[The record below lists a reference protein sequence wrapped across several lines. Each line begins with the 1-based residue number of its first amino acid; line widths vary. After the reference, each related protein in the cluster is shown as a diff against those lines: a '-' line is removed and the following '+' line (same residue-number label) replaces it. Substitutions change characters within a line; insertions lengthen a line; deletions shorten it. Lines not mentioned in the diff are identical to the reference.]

1 MKPFCWNLHV
11 GLVLDSVEEINR
23 LPSQTQGAKERQLET
38 TELKLEALQKRKTM
52 GGVRGGDKRG
62 CVSLIQMTRAC
73 ILCYFYN
80 ANISDWFHIAPL
92 NNSPVGLKTFS
103 HFTLV
108 IANSK
113 LWKYEIW
120 NNHQLCLKILQ
131 YSWSVKMKPMIKINI
146 NININWAWKATSSA
160 DY

>member
-1 MKPFCWNLHV
+1 MQRKISMLLLMKPFCWNLHV

-52 GGVRGGDKRG
+52 GCVRGGDKRG

-92 NNSPVGLKTFS
+92 NTSPVGLKTFS

-113 LWKYEIW
+113 LWKYEI
-120 NNHQLCLKILQ
+120 
-131 YSWSVKMKPMIKINI
+131 SSVKMKPMIKINI
-146 NININWAWKATSSA
+146 NIDINWAWKATSSA

>member
-1 MKPFCWNLHV
+1 MQRKTSMLLLMKPFCWNLHV

-38 TELKLEALQKRKTM
+38 TELKLDALQKRKTM

-120 NNHQLCLKILQ
+120 
-131 YSWSVKMKPMIKINI
+131 SVKMKPMIKINI
-146 NININWAWKATSSA
+146 NIDINWAWKATSSA